1 MLRRQK
7 IYHFHEISKYI
18 VFQCRIL
25 DILFDDKFSG
35 VCWQLLPG
43 GGCVVGDVDSLGEHS
58 GDSIAYIYPDLS
70 TALLGTFHQ
79 GELVR

>member
-1 MLRRQK
+1 MILIHGLKYFQ
-7 IYHFHEISKYI
+7 FHQNISM
-18 VFQCRIL
+18 FIL
-25 DILFDDKFSG
+25 GAG

-58 GDSIAYIYPDLS
+58 GDNIAYIYPDLS